1 MANTKQAKKRV
12 RQAESKRQN
21 KMGLRS
27 RMRTYLKKFKLL
39 LEENKGKKEPKLLN
53 DFQALCKKLDSSSSK
68 GLIHK
73 NKAAR
78 LKSRLHA
85 QLVSNEKAA

>member
-12 RQAESKRQN
+12 RQAENKRRN
-21 KMGLRS
+21 NMGLRS
-27 RMRTYLKKFKLL
+27 RMRTYLKKFKTL
-39 LEENKGKKEPKLLN
+39 LEESTSKKDSNLLS
-53 DFQALCKKLDSSSSK
+53 DFQLLCKKLDSSTSK
-68 GLIHK
+68 GLVHK

-85 QLVSNEKAA
+85 QLMTSQAA